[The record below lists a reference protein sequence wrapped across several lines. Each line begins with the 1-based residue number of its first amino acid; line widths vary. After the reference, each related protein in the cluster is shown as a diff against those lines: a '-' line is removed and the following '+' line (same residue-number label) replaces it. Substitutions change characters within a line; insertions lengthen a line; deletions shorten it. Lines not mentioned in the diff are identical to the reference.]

1 MGYLYNLVALAVLCG
16 CGSVLPFPHYS
27 ASAFMAQL
35 WLNDRLVC
43 ICLCMRACG
52 HHERANWEQSPIQLL
67 RFRHRQA
74 PQGSF
79 NNYVV
84 MILAFLRPPTY
95 CYLDNFNL
103 HVYKNKHFWT
113 TYLPTSSR
121 PRSNWTTPKY
131 MDQWSMKTIN
141 NSLIHIPCTCWFI
154 VFQVNFLILRLSWPF
169 HDVPVPAS
177 AMPVLSSTPASR
189 CQCCP

>member
-1 MGYLYNLVALAVLCG
+1 MTFFYSFLLKFLNLNNIVVNRVIIGAIIFWQK
-16 CGSVLPFPHYS
+16 LPKMAIVCLSLFAGFCCVCCHFP
-27 ASAFMAQL
+27 AFMAQL

-84 MILAFLRPPTY
+84 MILAFLCQPTY
-95 CYLDNFNL
+95 CYVDSFTL
-103 HVYKNKHFWT
+103 HVDKNGHFWT
-113 TYLPTSSR
+113 TYPPHLVHVVIER
-121 PRSNWTTPKY
+121 PLTAVT
-131 MDQWSMKTIN
+131 
-141 NSLIHIPCTCWFI
+141 
-154 VFQVNFLILRLSWPF
+154 
-169 HDVPVPAS
+169 
-177 AMPVLSSTPASR
+177 
-189 CQCCP
+189 